1 MKGAGRG
8 RVRRLRRSRRG
19 VLEGLPLT
27 LIISV
32 IIIAIGTAI
41 LLGLFYYAQGNQL
54 GSVAVSQGPARSG
67 VQGFIPLWKTPLSF
81 WVLALSQSH
90 GSLQGVLV
98 EVNGSG
104 IDEIATTGHNGT
116 AYFTL
121 PPPQLPEHAS
131 SGTLAIVARYDPP
144 STFTQQ
150 PTETLSISEVI
161 LG

>member
-1 MKGAGRG
+1 M
-8 RVRRLRRSRRG
+8 RRFRRTRRG

-32 IIIAIGTAI
+32 VIVAIGTAI
-41 LLGLFYYAQGNQL
+41 LLGLFYYSQSNQL
-54 GSVAVSQGPARSG
+54 GSLAVSREANQTA
-67 VQGFIPLWKTPLSF
+67 VQGWLPLWKTPMPF

-90 GSLQGVLV
+90 GALRGVQV

-104 IDEIATTGHNGT
+104 IDELAVTGSNGS

-121 PPPQLPEHAS
+121 PPPLLPEHAT

-144 STFTQQ
+144 ATFAPQ
-150 PTETLSISEVI
+150 PTESLTLSEVI